1 MWLLKKEAGFPNAES
16 FTPGSTPEG
25 EVGQP
30 GASLPAHPQEE
41 KHQQNKAS
49 SLGVRAVLRASC
61 GLPCLHCEPL
71 NLSYEIKAQG
81 SEKEW
86 KPSNQAALLT
96 RHCSKRLKLPFIH
109 QTSES
114 RPAPEDACIGGGVG
128 QREPYL

>member
-16 FTPGSTPEG
+16 FAPGSTPEG

-30 GASLPAHPQEE
+30 GASLAAHPQEE
-41 KHQQNKAS
+41 KHCQNKAS
-49 SLGVRAVLRASC
+49 SRAGGARAVLRASC
-61 GLPCLHCEPL
+61 GLPRLHCKPL

-81 SEKEW
+81 DEKEW

-109 QTSES
+109 SFIHLS
-114 RPAPEDACIGGGVG
+114 NS
-128 QREPYL
+128 